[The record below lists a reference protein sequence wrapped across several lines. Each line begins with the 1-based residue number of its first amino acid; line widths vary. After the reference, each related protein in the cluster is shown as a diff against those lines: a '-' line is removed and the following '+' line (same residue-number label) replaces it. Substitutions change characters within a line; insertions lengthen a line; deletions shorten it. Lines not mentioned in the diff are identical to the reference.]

1 MIYLELFIAFFLA
14 NILGYGGGPSV
25 IPLIKYE
32 AVDRYGW
39 MDGSR
44 FAEILALGNTL
55 PGPIATKMAGYIG
68 YEQGGIL
75 GATIALIATVLP
87 SLLLMI
93 GLLKLLMKFKSSPR
107 IQNMMLLIQPVIIAL
122 LATIAIDF
130 FVDSFEKIGSIHLIL
145 ISVVSLYVM
154 EKLKLHPFFVIVAA
168 LIYGFFV
175 I

>member
-1 MIYLELFIAFFLA
+1 MIYVELFIAFFLA

-32 AVDRYGW
+32 TVDRYGW
-39 MDGSR
+39 MNGSR

-93 GLLKLLMKFKSSPR
+93 GLLRLLMKFKSSPR

-130 FVDSFEKIGSIHLIL
+130 FVDSYEKIGSLHLVL
-145 ISVVSLYVM
+145 IAAVSLLVM
-154 EKLKLHPFFVIVAA
+154 EKLKLHPFFMIVAA